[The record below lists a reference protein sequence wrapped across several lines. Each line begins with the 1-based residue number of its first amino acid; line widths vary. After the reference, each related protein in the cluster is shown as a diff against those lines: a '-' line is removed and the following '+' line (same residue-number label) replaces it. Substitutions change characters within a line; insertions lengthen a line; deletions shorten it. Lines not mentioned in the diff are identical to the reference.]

1 MLIVKRISAGTKADM
16 TRRESR
22 VHLFCLLFQRDFYPS
37 EEFEK
42 QCAVYYEE
50 NMIQAEKDKSYLT
63 EKISGLLEN
72 LIQIDAWIVQYSK
85 GWKLDRIGKAEL
97 ALLRIGIYEVKYDED
112 IPVGVAINEAVELGK
127 KYGEEQAPS
136 FINGI
141 LGKVA
146 NGED

>member
-1 MLIVKRISAGTKADM
+1 MLIPKRECEGTKADM

-22 VHLFCLLFQRDFYPS
+22 EHLFCLLFQRDFYPL

-42 QCAVYYEE
+42 QCNVYFEE
-50 NMIQAEKDKSYLT
+50 NRIKTELDQNYLT
-63 EKISGLLEN
+63 EKISGLIAN
-72 LIQIDAWIVQYSK
+72 LTQIDAWIDKYSK

-146 NGED
+146 NGEE